1 MTPHLISLTH
11 RDILLEATSSQKV
24 CATSVI
30 TSDQGGGQL
39 SASVTEFEIK
49 LKFFKKVIQILIMLL
64 TSNVIHYNTI
74 LGIS

>member
-39 SASVTEFEIK
+39 SASVTEFET
-49 LKFFKKVIQILIMLL
+49 Q
-64 TSNVIHYNTI
+64 T
-74 LGIS
+74 